1 MTVTITALL
10 TVARGLVLCT
20 RPYSGTHKMSSGYGP
35 RSPNFF
41 RYLPAYQNSDSV
53 VAQAFSASAL
63 TRAQRQEFCR
73 PSRPLALDGDM
84 SDEAA
89 AAPDG
94 ARDPPAQLRA
104 LG

>member
-1 MTVTITALL
+1 MRFEDRSRYTGVADQLEEALL
-10 TVARGLVLCT
+10 FLKKLGGGGKGAG
-20 RPYSGTHKMSSGYGP
+20 RPNSY
-35 RSPNFF
+35 
-41 RYLPAYQNSDSV
+41 RYLPAHQNSDSV